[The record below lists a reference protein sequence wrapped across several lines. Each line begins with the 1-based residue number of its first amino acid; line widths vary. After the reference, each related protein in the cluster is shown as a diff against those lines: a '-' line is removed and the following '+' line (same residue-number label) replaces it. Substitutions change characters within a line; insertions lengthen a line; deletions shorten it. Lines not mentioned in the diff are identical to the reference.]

1 MSFRPAEMGG
11 AEMSSRCLTSLR
23 IWQLTVAVCVCATTG
38 DALLAAGYPQV
49 RGQRPGT
56 LAAHFQTRPDSPFAA
71 VQANYQA
78 GGYPCVPQASCAPST
93 PYTAPETPPQPLS
106 NTAPPAA
113 PQYNFSN
120 APSGLV
126 PSARTVAANGGY
138 IDPAIVETQ
147 LRFRY
152 DSAYGFNRADRAEYF
167 YSTWTVFGGKTPPR
181 DMGPNDNIDAQFF
194 KLYYEQLV
202 MDDLS
207 LFIEAPIIL
216 NNPSGV
222 PGPGP
227 NTSGFGDLNAGFKWA
242 LYETDTTILTF
253 QLKNYIAV
261 GDPDKWLTAG
271 HASIEPGLLFLTQP
285 ADRWTIEAELK
296 DWIPIQGGVNP
307 RNGRDFAG
315 NVLSYGIGAA
325 YAVVDNSSL
334 SVAPV
339 AEFVGWSVL
348 DGQKTDYASSGR
360 LIGPVD
366 ASGDTIVNGKFGVR
380 IGFGKDTCDPTKQ
393 RDSIYIGYGRALTG
407 ERWYQDILRAE
418 YRMFF

>member
-1 MSFRPAEMGG
+1 V
-11 AEMSSRCLTSLR
+11 T
-23 IWQLTVAVCVCATTG
+23 VCVCATAG
-38 DALLAAGYPQV
+38 DALLADDYQQTGGY
-49 RGQRPGT
+49 RPGA
-56 LAAHFQTRPDSPFAA
+56 LSAHFQARPDSPFAA
-71 VQANYQA
+71 VQTGYQV
-78 GGYPCVPQASCAPST
+78 GGYPCAPNNSCAPST
-93 PYTAPETPPQPLS
+93 PYTDPGMTDMPPEPM
-106 NTAPPAA
+106 PAA
-113 PQYNFSN
+113 PAPPEASPFNFTS
-120 APSGLV
+120 APGGLV

-152 DSAYGFNRADRAEYF
+152 DAAYGFNAADRAEYY
-167 YSTWTVFGGKTPPR
+167 YSTWTVFGGKTPPA
-181 DMGPNDNIDAQFF
+181 DMGPNDNVDAQFF
-194 KLYYEQLV
+194 RLYYEQLIL
-202 MDDLS
+202 DDVS

-216 NNPSGV
+216 NNPSGT

-242 LYETDTTILTF
+242 LWETDDTILTF

-285 ADRWTIEAELK
+285 AERWTIEAELK

-307 RNGRDFAG
+307 QNGEDFAG
-315 NVLSYGIGAA
+315 NVLNYGIGAA
-325 YAVVDNSSL
+325 YAVVDNCDMRVS
-334 SVAPV
+334 PV

-348 DGQKTDYASSGR
+348 DGQKTIYNSRGG

-366 ASGDTIVNGKFGVR
+366 AGGDTIVNGKFGVR
-380 IGFGKDTCDPTKQ
+380 VGFGQKQ
-393 RDSIYIGYGRALTG
+393 GFPQQRRDSIYIGYGRALTG
-407 ERWYQDILRAE
+407 QRWYQDIFRFE